1 MLGQTRQIRMV
12 LSGLEDNIKT
22 LLRERE
28 QFEKEFKRLT
38 QENEEL
44 KKELN
49 GYKENS
55 SESSSKVSSND
66 VG

>member
-1 MLGQTRQIRMV
+1 MLVQTRQIRTV
-12 LSGLEDNIKT
+12 LSALEDNIKT

-55 SESSSKVSSND
+55 SKSS
-66 VG
+66 

>member
-1 MLGQTRQIRMV
+1 MLAQTGQIRMT
-12 LSGLEDNIKT
+12 LAALEHNIKI

-55 SESSSKVSSND
+55 SKPSSEVSRND

>member
-1 MLGQTRQIRMV
+1 MLVQTRQIRTV
-12 LSGLEDNIKT
+12 LSALEDNIKT

-55 SESSSKVSSND
+55 SKSSSEVSSND
-66 VG
+66 IG

>member
-1 MLGQTRQIRMV
+1 MLVQTRQIRTV
-12 LSGLEDNIKT
+12 LSALEDNIKT

-28 QFEKEFKRLT
+28 QFEREFKRLT

-55 SESSSKVSSND
+55 SKSSSKVSSND

>member
-1 MLGQTRQIRMV
+1 MLAQTSQIRMT
-12 LSGLEDNIKT
+12 LAALEHNIKI

-55 SESSSKVSSND
+55 SKPSPEVSSND
-66 VG
+66 IG

>member
-1 MLGQTRQIRMV
+1 MLAQTSQIRMT
-12 LSGLEDNIKT
+12 LTALEHNIKI

-55 SESSSKVSSND
+55 SKPSSEVSSND
-66 VG
+66 IG

>member
-1 MLGQTRQIRMV
+1 MLAQTSQIRMT
-12 LSGLEDNIKT
+12 LAALEHNIKI

-55 SESSSKVSSND
+55 SKPSSEVSRND

>member
-1 MLGQTRQIRMV
+1 MLAQTSQIRMT
-12 LSGLEDNIKT
+12 LAALEHNIKI

-55 SESSSKVSSND
+55 PKPSSEVSRND

>member
-1 MLGQTRQIRMV
+1 MLAQTGQIRIT
-12 LSGLEDNIKT
+12 LAALEHNIKI

-49 GYKENS
+49 GYKENASKPS
-55 SESSSKVSSND
+55 SEVSSND

>member
-1 MLGQTRQIRMV
+1 MLEQTRKLRMQIAAI
-12 LSGLEDNIKT
+12 EDNIKI

-55 SESSSKVSSND
+55 SKPSSEVSSND
-66 VG
+66 IG

>member
-55 SESSSKVSSND
+55 SKSSSKISSND

>member
-1 MLGQTRQIRMV
+1 MLGQTRQIRMAIA
-12 LSGLEDNIKT
+12 GLEDNIKT

-55 SESSSKVSSND
+55 SKPSSEVSSND

>member
-1 MLGQTRQIRMV
+1 MLEQTRKLRMQIAAI
-12 LSGLEDNIKT
+12 EDNIKI

-49 GYKENS
+49 GYKKNS
-55 SESSSKVSSND
+55 SKPSPEVSSND
-66 VG
+66 IG

>member
-1 MLGQTRQIRMV
+1 MLAQTSQIRMT
-12 LSGLEDNIKT
+12 LAALEHNIKI

-55 SESSSKVSSND
+55 SKPSSEVSRND
-66 VG
+66 IG

>member
-1 MLGQTRQIRMV
+1 MLSQTRQIRMV
-12 LSGLEDNIKT
+12 LSGLEDNIKI

>member
-1 MLGQTRQIRMV
+1 MLSQTRQIRTV
-12 LSGLEDNIKT
+12 LSGLENNIKI

-55 SESSSKVSSND
+55 SKPSSEVSSND

>member
-1 MLGQTRQIRMV
+1 MLAQTSQIRMT
-12 LSGLEDNIKT
+12 LSALEHNIKT

-38 QENEEL
+38 KENEEL

-55 SESSSKVSSND
+55 SKPSSEVSRND